1 MKKYVM
7 EFIGTFFLVLT
18 IGLTASNTS
27 LGPFVPLVIGS
38 VLVVMIYAG
47 GALSGAHYN
56 PAVTLAAC
64 LSKKTTVTDSFYYVV
79 SQILAAIAAT
89 TVVSFIGQP
98 ITSVFTVSTVPTFI
112 AELIFTF
119 ALVFVILMVA
129 CSNRTKGNSYFGA
142 AIGLTV
148 MVGAYTV
155 GAISGA
161 VFNPA
166 VMIGLILLN
175 ILPVSVSAV
184 YLSSHII
191 ASLIA
196 WKTFEYLES

>member
-1 MKKYVM
+1 M
-7 EFIGTFFLVLT
+7 
-18 IGLTASNTS
+18 
-27 LGPFVPLVIGS
+27 
-38 VLVVMIYAG
+38 
-47 GALSGAHYN
+47 
-56 PAVTLAAC
+56 
-64 LSKKTTVTDSFYYVV
+64 
-79 SQILAAIAAT
+79 
-89 TVVSFIGQP
+89 
-98 ITSVFTVSTVPTFI
+98 STVPTFI

-129 CSNRTKGNSYFGA
+129 CSNRTKGNAYFGA

-155 GAISGA
+155 GVISGA

-175 ILPVSVSAV
+175 VLPVSVSAV